1 MAANNII
8 YDVLL
13 VEQSYKPVVGYVGP
27 EKYTCIFYDED
38 REKAL
43 KEINKYVKQYGFVTP
58 DRKYTIKD
66 VVLRER
72 TCTGDVISITPYIEI
87 FDGLDRR
94 RALKN
99 ETKAN

>member
-1 MAANNII
+1 MVANNII

-13 VEQSYKPVVGYVGP
+13 VEQAYKPIIGYVGP

-43 KEINKYVKQYGFVTP
+43 KEMNKYVKRYGFVTP
-58 DRKYTIKD
+58 DRKYTVKN

-72 TCTGDVISITPYIEI
+72 TSTGDVISITPYVEI
-87 FDGLDRR
+87 FDIDGRR
-94 RALKN
+94 RCKDAVD
-99 ETKAN
+99 